1 MKKLLNLV
9 LILALAAAL
18 CACSAPTAGGSIDNA
33 PQTTPTPVPSVNLA
47 DREVALYGA
56 VPGEILL
63 EELMADFA
71 TKIQA
76 GSAGSSLKA
85 VAQACRLMDWGMDT
99 AMTEEEIF
107 AAVDFFLSG
116 LDDEALSVYMM
127 QLSLL
132 DSTYQQLL
140 LPGQES
146 LLETAGCA
154 DSRYPWTDMPIR
166 CVETFFTATGLRQT
180 YQLPTSYEPEPADIY
195 APLAREYY
203 LAFLDGWDY
212 EYTEEKGLNSTLIME
227 SAPYEP
233 LSFLGY
239 TSHDINGDGV
249 PEFIL
254 GDMNDEAARIEQY
267 RAQISSLDGESSG
280 NTEQQDAL
288 QKRLDAFHV
297 HQTEMFLKLCKA
309 HLQAAGT
316 RSSIEQCI
324 QRAHH
329 ARIGFSKYHGRGLRA
344 AIVRIIHGFHF
355 ADETVIEYQFIVL
368 AVDRQAADRRGHVF
382 DRGGFALAHIKKIG
396 AQMICAPPFR
406 ASAQIK
412 QSGYLHRCLLRR
424 CHLQEQRR
432 QQVRRLW

>member
-254 GDMNDEAARIEQY
+254 GDMNDPVKVYDIYTTQNGAFINIFTGWSRNSARICADGSIVNIGSGGSASTYYTYYKFDGLSLNVFGSVIHEGNASPDAPWFISTDDDKDIFNDSPASEEQ
-267 RAQISSLDGESSG
+267 
-280 NTEQQDAL
+280 AL
-288 QKRLDAFHV
+288 
-297 HQTEMFLKLCKA
+297 
-309 HLQAAGT
+309 
-316 RSSIEQCI
+316 
-324 QRAHH
+324 
-329 ARIGFSKYHGRGLRA
+329 GL
-344 AIVRIIHGFHF
+344 
-355 ADETVIEYQFIVL
+355 
-368 AVDRQAADRRGHVF
+368 
-382 DRGGFALAHIKKIG
+382 
-396 AQMICAPPFR
+396 
-406 ASAQIK
+406 IK
-412 QSGYLHRCLLRR
+412 QYESQYISFQLKPLGNAG
-424 CHLQEQRR
+424 EM
-432 QQVRRLW
+432 